1 MSRAPLKRQALNLL
15 RERGVPVSTVL
26 DVGVLNGTPELVEVW
41 PDVKHVLFEP
51 VAEFADSIRR
61 NYQAIEHELV
71 LAAVSDA
78 SGEVPLHTFS
88 VLEGADISHSRMS
101 NDPDAEGLRRVP
113 MVSLDDWLA
122 GSPQADPFLL
132 KIDIDG
138 QELKVLAGASETLKR
153 TSVVVVE
160 ASRRQ
165 FARRLMAVQ
174 KAGFTLFDLA
184 EPCYYDG
191 AFWQCDAVFVRDD
204 LIGKH
209 FRALTNEDFDG
220 GLYEAFLG

>member
-1 MSRAPLKRQALNLL
+1 MSRAPLKRQALKLL

-26 DVGVLNGTPELVEVW
+26 DVGVLNGTPELVEAW
-41 PDVKHVLFEP
+41 PDVKYILFEP
-51 VAEFADSIRR
+51 VAEFAETIRA
-61 NYQAIEHELV
+61 NYAAVDHELV
-71 LAAVSDA
+71 SAAVSDV
-78 SGEVPLHTFS
+78 SGTVALETFT
-88 VLEGADISHSRMS
+88 VLDGADISHSRMKA
-101 NDPDAEGLRRVP
+101 DGGAGMRQVP

-122 GSPQADPFLL
+122 SCPQAAPYLL

-138 QELKVLAGASETLKR
+138 QELKVLAGASETLKQA
-153 TSVVVVE
+153 SIVIIE

-165 FARRLMAVQ
+165 FVRRLNAVQ

-191 AFWQCDAVFVRDD
+191 AFWQCDAIFVRDD

-209 FRALTNEDFDG
+209 FRGLTNEDFDG